1 MKLGLE
7 WIMGVTS
14 TLLYPTTI
22 QRKRGAKVSLDVY
35 KSVGSAIGSG
45 NLRKIFQILG
55 RPNACTT
62 AAGDPNLADAPVA
75 AIRT

>member
-7 WIMGVTS
+7 WIMRVTS

-35 KSVGSAIGSG
+35 KSGRSAIGSG
-45 NLRKIFQILG
+45 NLRKNFQILG

-62 AAGDPNLADAPVA
+62 VAESPSFPDAPIA
-75 AIRT
+75 ATRT